1 MRRRALALALLAAA
15 VLAATPALADFRH
28 ARMGARPRSM
38 GSAYASLSDDPN
50 AVFWNPAGL
59 ARGTRWA
66 AMVTRAWPYAVPEL
80 GSDDLVIT
88 LPGIKGVHVGV
99 GAIRMGIDDLY
110 YEDTYALAA
119 GARVPWVK
127 GLSAGAAVKLLR
139 LAAPG
144 YERYND
150 PAYNGGDSGVA
161 WDLGLHYE
169 ADGPWTLGAV
179 VQNLNE
185 PRLQLLDTTVDP
197 DAVFSAWAA
206 GGSYLFRDTLLI
218 ACDARSRDGDWTD
231 VTLHGGAEI
240 WFFDALALR
249 AGISGGQV
257 SMGIGLQD
265 EHWQADVAL
274 ESVEELGNVY
284 QFSFTVRK

>member
-80 GSDDLVIT
+80 GTDDLVIT
-88 LPGIKGVHVGV
+88 LPGIKGVHLGV

-110 YEDTYALAA
+110 HEDTYALAA
-119 GARVPWVK
+119 GVRVPWLD
-127 GLSAGAAVKLLR
+127 GLSAGATVKLLR

-218 ACDARSRDGDWTD
+218 ACDARSRDGDWTN

-257 SMGIGLQD
+257 SMGVGLQD
-265 EHWQADVAL
+265 EHWQADMAL
-274 ESVEELGNVY
+274 ESAEELGNVY